1 MDLKNLGRSLGIAVL
16 AITLTLGAGK
26 ALALNVLSFDT
37 GNPERNSTVGAL
49 GFSMTQVGANA
60 VAGLDFGA
68 YDVIYVAQSYEE
80 FLTSDLAVALGSRY
94 TDLNEYL
101 ANGGGFVFGSPAV
114 GGTSGSGIVAIDP
127 FNPILSGVDLSTL
140 GLSSLPFLP
149 GTGSVALGA
158 NGGSVL
164 QAGSVG
170 DGNIVSW
177 NPGQGPGLITGES
190 LQLVENSIQWAG
202 GQTAPAPVPE
212 PGTLALFGLG
222 LAGLAAAVR
231 KRRS

>member
-16 AITLTLGAGK
+16 TVAFTVGAGK

-49 GFSMTQVGANA
+49 GFSMTQVGSNA
-60 VAGLDFGA
+60 VSSLDFGA
-68 YDVIYVAQSYEE
+68 YDVIYVAQSYQE
-80 FLTSDLAVALGSRY
+80 FLTSDLAIALGGRY
-94 TDLNEYL
+94 ADLNQYL

-114 GGTSGSGIVAIDP
+114 GGASGSGVVAIDP

-149 GTGSVALGA
+149 GATPIAQGP
-158 NGGSVL
+158 GGPAVL
-164 QAGSVG
+164 AGSLG
-170 DGNIVSW
+170 EGNIVSW
-177 NPGQGPGLITGES
+177 NPGAGPGLITDES

-222 LAGLAAAVR
+222 VAALAAAAAR

>member
-1 MDLKNLGRSLGIAVL
+1 MDLKHLGRSLGIAVL
-16 AITLTLGAGK
+16 AIALTLGAGK

-37 GNPERNSTVGAL
+37 GDPDRNSTVGAF

-60 VAGLDFGA
+60 VAGLDFSA
-68 YDVIYVAQSYEE
+68 YDVIYVAQSYQE

-101 ANGGGFVFGSPAV
+101 VNGGGFVLGSPAV

-140 GLSSLPFLP
+140 GLSTLPLLP
-149 GTGSVALGA
+149 GADPLALG
-158 NGGSVL
+158 NGGGSVIL
-164 QAGSVG
+164 SGSVG
-170 DGNIVSW
+170 EGNIVSW
-177 NPGQGPGLITGES
+177 NPGQGPGLITDES
-190 LQLVENSIQWAG
+190 IQLAENSIQWAG
-202 GQTAPAPVPE
+202 GQAPAVPE

-222 LAGLAAAVR
+222 LAGLAAAIR